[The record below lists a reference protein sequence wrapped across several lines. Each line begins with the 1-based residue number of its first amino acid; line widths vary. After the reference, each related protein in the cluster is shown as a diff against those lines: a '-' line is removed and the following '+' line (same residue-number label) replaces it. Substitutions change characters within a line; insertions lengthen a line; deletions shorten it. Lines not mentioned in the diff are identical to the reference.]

1 MIWYYEEQRIWLWIL
16 KSICKSICKSI
27 LPPNQIFR
35 CRVDYKGVSLLK
47 EQVPMMAI
55 VEKMKARPDDIL
67 IAGFPNSGTRFSTV
81 VLSYLALFVPSL
93 RD

>member
-1 MIWYYEEQRIWLWIL
+1 MILYQEEQRIWLWQY
-16 KSICKSICKSI
+16 KSI
-27 LPPNQIFR
+27 LSPNQIFR

-67 IAGFPNSGTRFSTV
+67 IAGFPNSGKRFFTDVS
-81 VLSYLALFVPSL
+81 SYLTLFVPPL
-93 RD
+93 PD